1 MNGEACTSAGVAQ
14 KKWCGK
20 VGCCQGMSR
29 LVGGAEWRVHTQHR
43 TDAPGAGGQGWAAR
57 SVAMDHALLLPI
69 PIDIAVFRLY

>member
-1 MNGEACTSAGVAQ
+1 
-14 KKWCGK
+14 
-20 VGCCQGMSR
+20 MSR

-69 PIDIAVFRLY
+69 PNDIAVFRLY